1 MMKKRKTRIL
11 LAVTFSILVSIGLFY
26 RFYYPHS
33 STLRRSEF
41 VFTDLIRLECTA
53 VKNQGA
59 SNTCWSYTG
68 NSFLESEM
76 IRMGKTPMAISPLYT
91 VRMAYLERARNYL
104 RLHGGLKLNEGGQ
117 LHDVID
123 MLRLHGAMPTAVYTG
138 VKAGNR
144 PGNFKH
150 MRAILNSTLS
160 GMVKARVL
168 KSSWERD
175 IEAVMN
181 DYLGK
186 VPDHFDYQGKI
197 YTARSFADEFI
208 GIDPDQYIHIASV
221 TTAPYYK
228 SFVFLI
234 PDNWSFSQFYN
245 IPMKELT
252 GVVDGAL
259 KKGFTV
265 ACTIDISE
273 PGFSWPYGIAYVP
286 QKSASMMTTEEK
298 RYQFVRP
305 QAERKVDPLMR
316 QEAFDAWETT
326 DDHALHII
334 GLAKDQN
341 GREYYLAKNSW
352 GRGNAFRGFIYLTKE
367 YLCYKSTALMVHQD
381 ALETSLK
388 KSVGDQLNR

>member
-168 KSSWERD
+168 K
-175 IEAVMN
+175 AV
-181 DYLGK
+181 GS
-186 VPDHFDYQGKI
+186 
-197 YTARSFADEFI
+197 A
-208 GIDPDQYIHIASV
+208 
-221 TTAPYYK
+221 
-228 SFVFLI
+228 
-234 PDNWSFSQFYN
+234 
-245 IPMKELT
+245 
-252 GVVDGAL
+252 
-259 KKGFTV
+259 
-265 ACTIDISE
+265 IS
-273 PGFSWPYGIAYVP
+273 
-286 QKSASMMTTEEK
+286 
-298 RYQFVRP
+298 R
-305 QAERKVDPLMR
+305 L
-316 QEAFDAWETT
+316 
-326 DDHALHII
+326 
-334 GLAKDQN
+334 
-341 GREYYLAKNSW
+341 
-352 GRGNAFRGFIYLTKE
+352 
-367 YLCYKSTALMVHQD
+367 
-381 ALETSLK
+381 
-388 KSVGDQLNR
+388 